1 MKKMGPHE
9 NDLSVVPYTCPDSCK
24 VSSLLQRQL
33 AHVFILFGKLVQY
46 TCIHTGKLKNK
57 NDNTSGDYIVIIL

>member
-33 AHVFILFGKLVQY
+33 AHVLFFLAYDDEWKKMKR
-46 TCIHTGKLKNK
+46 TF
-57 NDNTSGDYIVIIL
+57 S